1 MWAALGKA
9 AVGGMKAG
17 AKKIATDKLL
27 NRKKKTDARREKA
40 QEVMGVG
47 PEKGGAMVKAPSSAL
62 ANVPLA
68 DSVAA
73 INKSSS
79 GGGGGSDD
87 SVVGVALKIKTTVIQ
102 VEKLLSGSVA
112 LQKKVLQ
119 TQKDAQ
125 EDAEFG
131 KEEADLEKKVPKKAK
146 SKFKIPIPGKGM
158 LASLIGFVSNVAL
171 GFLAVKLFEWMPKLM
186 WLVKTL
192 QVVVDV
198 IGKVAVWVLDIFS
211 TIVDWGYKLVSG
223 LEGMVKNVFGEEG
236 AKKFE
241 TFMTNL
247 KDLIQGFLIWKI
259 LGEKIFKA
267 VLKSVTRA
275 FRIAR
280 VIIKRSLRFA
290 KKFLANIGK
299 QLLKIPGVKNVVGK
313 IAQIGGNLLSK
324 GASVGGNILSKAG
337 GILSKGGGA
346 VAGKVGGFAAKIFGP
361 AVKIIAPAMKA
372 AAPAIKGFAGR
383 IPILGPI
390 VVALVSL
397 ISGEPIGQALFK
409 GIGAAIGGGLGATL
423 AAGITTATVG
433 IGALL
438 APAMVML
445 GELLGAFVG
454 DLLYELFLGGG
465 WKAALAKLKGAITGI
480 FDAIK
485 NVVGAVF
492 NFFKDGFG
500 RLIDNFPTIPIPD
513 FRPGDLIANLMMKIP
528 GGLDILGLEVP
539 SWVPGIGGAS
549 VIGALQ
555 GLPGLQEVLG
565 YIAQFIPGLSSYV
578 ENGRLGRIPNLLM
591 LTPYGFPFLVPT
603 IAKSFMPGIFGQPTP
618 PSPAAPAIPV
628 PEKVSAASIRAE
640 SDRRKKEARDKALAA
655 VKGKVDSAKEA
666 VGNVLQKANP
676 MNWFKSNKSDESEG
690 KGFRYVTST
699 DISGMPGSLGG
710 FIPGDGKGGST
721 YSDTIDSISNFA
733 TYEGSD
739 EGDEILLAPSPSGGG
754 TTQGG
759 NQVVEKIVKVP
770 VDTSDPYEVLYK
782 G

>member
-68 DSVAA
+68 DSVSA
-73 INKSSS
+73 ISKSSS

-87 SVVGVALKIKTTVIQ
+87 SVVGVALKIKTTVIE
-102 VEKLLSGSVA
+102 VEKLLAGSVA

-125 EDAEFG
+125 EDAEF
-131 KEEADLEKKVPKKAK
+131 KQEEADLEKKVPKKAK

-198 IGKVAVWVLDIFS
+198 IGNIAVWVLDIFS

-299 QLLKIPGVKNVVGK
+299 QILRIPGVSNVVGK
-313 IAQIGGNLLSK
+313 VAQVGGNLLSK
-324 GASVGGNILSKAG
+324 GSSLLSKG
-337 GILSKGGGA
+337 TGILSKGGGA
-346 VAGKVGGFAAKIFGP
+346 VAGKVATKVGGFAAKIFGP

-465 WKAALAKLKGAITGI
+465 WKAALDKLKGAITGI

-513 FRPGDLIANLMMKIP
+513 LRPGDLIANIMMKIP

-618 PSPAAPAIPV
+618 PSPAAPATPV
-628 PEKVSAASIRAE
+628 PEKISAASIRAE
-640 SDRRKKEARDKALAA
+640 SDRRKKEARDKVIAE
-655 VKGKVDSAKEA
+655 VKGKFDSAKDA
-666 VGNVLQKANP
+666 VGGFLNNINPFKRKDKSEVKVESGTEIKENPPNLNLAN
-676 MNWFKSNKSDESEG
+676 NQSNS
-690 KGFRYVTST
+690 RY
-699 DISGMPGSLGG
+699 
-710 FIPGDGKGGST
+710 
-721 YSDTIDSISNFA
+721 DTIDSVSDFT
-733 TYEGSD
+733 TYEDSD
-739 EGDEILLAPSPSGGG
+739 EGGEILLAPSPSGGG

>member
-1 MWAALGKA
+1 MWATLGKA

-17 AKKIATDKLL
+17 AKKIAADKLL
-27 NRKKKTDARREKA
+27 NRKKKTDTRRAKAR
-40 QEVMGVG
+40 EVMGVG

-79 GGGGGSDD
+79 GGGGSDD

-102 VEKLLSGSVA
+102 VEKLLAGSVA
-112 LQKKVLQ
+112 VQKKQLQ
-119 TQKDAQ
+119 AQKDAQ
-125 EDAEFG
+125 EDAEFA
-131 KEEADLEKKVPKKAK
+131 KEESDLEKKVPKKAK
-146 SKFKIPIPGKGM
+146 GKLKINIPGKGL
-158 LASLIGFVSNVAL
+158 LATLTNFITNVAL
-171 GFLAVKLFEWMPKLM
+171 GFIVVKLVDFMPKLM
-186 WLVKTL
+186 PVLKGLAAVADWVIDKTGMILNALVT
-192 QVVVDV
+192 
-198 IGKVAVWVLDIFS
+198 F
-211 TIVDWGYKLVSG
+211 VDWAYKFVDMA
-223 LEGMVKNVFGEEG
+223 EGWVKNIFGEE
-236 AKKFE
+236 AAEKFA

-247 KDLIQGFLIWKI
+247 KDLFAGFLVWKLI
-259 LGEKIFKA
+259 GEKIFKA

-290 KKFLANIGK
+290 KKFLARIGR
-299 QLLKIPGVKNVVGK
+299 QLLRIPGVKNVVGK
-313 IAQIGGNLLSK
+313 VAQIGGNLLSK

-337 GILSKGGGA
+337 GIASKGGGV
-346 VAGKVGGFAAKIFGP
+346 VASKVGGFASKIFGP

-438 APAMVML
+438 APAMVIL

-513 FRPGDLIANLMMKIP
+513 FRPGDLIANIMMKLP

-555 GLPGLQEVLG
+555 GLPGLQEMLG
-565 YIAQFIPGLSSYV
+565 YIAQFIPGLNSYV

-618 PSPAAPAIPV
+618 PSASAPATPI

-655 VKGKVDSAKEA
+655 LKGKFDSAKDA
-666 VGNVLQKANP
+666 V
-676 MNWFKSNKSDESEG
+676 
-690 KGFRYVTST
+690 
-699 DISGMPGSLGG
+699 GG
-710 FIPGDGKGGST
+710 FINNINPFKRNDKSELKVEPGTEIKENPPNLNLANNQSDSR
-721 YSDTIDSISNFA
+721 SDTIDSVSDFT
-733 TYEGSD
+733 TYEESD
-739 EGDEILLAPSPSGGG
+739 EGGEILLAPSSSGGG
-754 TTQGG
+754 KTQSG
-759 NQVVEKIVKVP
+759 NQVVKEKIVQIS
-770 VDTSDPYEVLYK
+770 VDTSDPYEVLYR

>member
-62 ANVPLA
+62 ANMPLA
-68 DSVAA
+68 DSVSA
-73 INKSSS
+73 ISKSSS

-87 SVVGVALKIKTTVIQ
+87 SVVGVALKIKTTVIE

-513 FRPGDLIANLMMKIP
+513 LRPGDLIANIMMKIP

-539 SWVPGIGGAS
+539 TWVPGIGGAS

-555 GLPGLQEVLG
+555 GLPGLQEMLG
-565 YIAQFIPGLSSYV
+565 YIAQFIPGLNSYV

-591 LTPYGFPFLVPT
+591 LTPMGFPFLVPT

-618 PSPAAPAIPV
+618 PSPAAPATPI

-655 VKGKVDSAKEA
+655 LKGKFDSAKEA
-666 VGNVLQKANP
+666 VGGFLNNINPFKRKDKSEVKVEPGTEIKENPPNLNLAN
-676 MNWFKSNKSDESEG
+676 NQSDS
-690 KGFRYVTST
+690 R
-699 DISGMPGSLGG
+699 
-710 FIPGDGKGGST
+710 
-721 YSDTIDSISNFA
+721 SDTIDSVSDFT

-739 EGDEILLAPSPSGGG
+739 ESDEILLAPSPSGGG

>member
-47 PEKGGAMVKAPSSAL
+47 PEKGGAMVKTPSSAL
-62 ANVPLA
+62 ANIPLA
-68 DSVAA
+68 DSVSA
-73 INKSSS
+73 ISKSSS

-87 SVVGVALKIKTTVIQ
+87 SVIGVALKIKTTVIE
-102 VEKLLSGSVA
+102 VEKLLAGSVA

-119 TQKDAQ
+119 TQKDEQ
-125 EDAEFG
+125 EDAEF
-131 KEEADLEKKVPKKAK
+131 KNEEADLEKKVPKKAK

-198 IGKVAVWVLDIFS
+198 VGNIAVWVLDIFS
-211 TIVDWGYKLVSG
+211 TIVDWGYKLVNG
-223 LEGMVKNVFGEEG
+223 LEGVVKNVFGEEG
-236 AKKFE
+236 AEKFQ

-247 KDLIQGFLIWKI
+247 KDLIQGFLIWKLI
-259 LGEKIFKA
+259 GEKIFKS

-275 FRIAR
+275 FKIAR
-280 VIIKRSLRFA
+280 GIIKNAVNFA
-290 KKFLANIGK
+290 KNIASKVGK
-299 QLLKIPGVKNVVGK
+299 NLMKIPGVKNVVGK
-313 IAQIGGNLLSK
+313 VAQVGGNLLSK
-324 GASVGGNILSKAG
+324 GSGLLSKG
-337 GILSKGGGA
+337 TGILSKGGGA

-465 WKAALAKLKGAITGI
+465 WKAALDKLKGAITGI

-539 SWVPGIGGAS
+539 KWVPGIGGAS

-555 GLPGLQEVLG
+555 GLPGLQEMLG
-565 YIAQFIPGLSSYV
+565 YIAQFIPGLNSYV

-618 PSPAAPAIPV
+618 PSPAAPATPV
-628 PEKVSAASIRAE
+628 PEKISAASIRAE
-640 SDRRKKEARDKALAA
+640 SDRRKKEARDKLIAE
-655 VKGKVDSAKEA
+655 VKGKFDSAKEA
-666 VGNVLQKANP
+666 VG
-676 MNWFKSNKSDESEG
+676 
-690 KGFRYVTST
+690 
-699 DISGMPGSLGG
+699 G
-710 FIPGDGKGGST
+710 FINKINPFKRNDKSEVKVESGTEIKENPPNLNLANNQSNSR
-721 YSDTIDSISNFA
+721 SDTIDSVSDFT

-754 TTQGG
+754 TTQSG

-770 VDTSDPYEVLYK
+770 VDTSDPYETLYK

>member
-9 AVGGMKAG
+9 AVGAVKGG

-73 INKSSS
+73 ISKSSS

-198 IGKVAVWVLDIFS
+198 IGNIAVWVLDIFS

-299 QLLKIPGVKNVVGK
+299 QILRIPGVSNVVGK
-313 IAQIGGNLLSK
+313 VAQVGGNLLSK
-324 GASVGGNILSKAG
+324 GSSLLSKG
-337 GILSKGGGA
+337 TGILSKGGGA
-346 VAGKVGGFAAKIFGP
+346 VAGKVAAKVGGFAAKIFGP

-465 WKAALAKLKGAITGI
+465 WKAALDKLKGAITGI

-513 FRPGDLIANLMMKIP
+513 LRPGDLIANIMMKIP

-565 YIAQFIPGLSSYV
+565 YIAQFIPGLSGYV

-618 PSPAAPAIPV
+618 PSPAAPATPV
-628 PEKVSAASIRAE
+628 PEKISAASIRAE
-640 SDRRKKEARDKALAA
+640 SDRRKKEARDKVIAE
-655 VKGKVDSAKEA
+655 VKGKFDSAKDA
-666 VGNVLQKANP
+666 VGGFVNKINP
-676 MNWFKSNKSDESEG
+676 FKRNNKSEVKVESGTEI
-690 KGFRYVTST
+690 KENPPNLNLANNQSNSR
-699 DISGMPGSLGG
+699 
-710 FIPGDGKGGST
+710 
-721 YSDTIDSISNFA
+721 SDTIDSVSDFA

-754 TTQGG
+754 TTQSG

>member
-1 MWAALGKA
+1 
-9 AVGGMKAG
+9 
-17 AKKIATDKLL
+17 
-27 NRKKKTDARREKA
+27 
-40 QEVMGVG
+40 MGVG

-62 ANVPLA
+62 ANIPLA
-68 DSVAA
+68 DSVSA
-73 INKSSS
+73 ISKSSS

-198 IGKVAVWVLDIFS
+198 IGKIAVWVLDIFS

-299 QLLKIPGVKNVVGK
+299 QILRIPGVKNVVGK
-313 IAQIGGNLLSK
+313 VAQIGGNLLSK
-324 GASVGGNILSKAG
+324 GSGLLSKG
-337 GILSKGGGA
+337 TGILSKGGGA
-346 VAGKVGGFAAKIFGP
+346 VAGKVAAKVGGFAAKIFGP

-465 WKAALAKLKGAITGI
+465 WKAALDKLKGAITGI

-539 SWVPGIGGAS
+539 KWVPGIGGAS

-555 GLPGLQEVLG
+555 GLPGLQEMLG

-618 PSPAAPAIPV
+618 PSPAAPATPV
-628 PEKVSAASIRAE
+628 PEKISAASIRAE
-640 SDRRKKEARDKALAA
+640 SDRRKKEARDKAIAA
-655 VKGKVDSAKEA
+655 VKGKIDSAKEA

-676 MNWFKSNKSDESEG
+676 LNWFKSDKNKVKVESGTEIKENPPNLNLANNQSDS
-690 KGFRYVTST
+690 R
-699 DISGMPGSLGG
+699 
-710 FIPGDGKGGST
+710 
-721 YSDTIDSISNFA
+721 SDTIDSVSDFT

-739 EGDEILLAPSPSGGG
+739 ESDEILLAPSPSGGN
-754 TTQGG
+754 TTQSG
-759 NQVVEKIVKVP
+759 NQVVEKIVKVT

>member
-27 NRKKKTDARREKA
+27 NRKKTTDARRAKA

-47 PEKGGAMVKAPSSAL
+47 PEKGGAMVKTPSSAL
-62 ANVPLA
+62 ANIPLA
-68 DSVAA
+68 DSVSA
-73 INKSSS
+73 ISKSSS
-79 GGGGGSDD
+79 GGGGGGSDD
-87 SVVGVALKIKTTVIQ
+87 SVIGVALKIKTTVIE
-102 VEKLLSGSVA
+102 VEKLLAGSVA

-119 TQKDAQ
+119 TQKDEQ
-125 EDAEFG
+125 EDAEF
-131 KEEADLEKKVPKKAK
+131 KNEEADLEKKVPKKAK

-198 IGKVAVWVLDIFS
+198 VGNIAVWVLDIFS
-211 TIVDWGYKLVSG
+211 TIVDWGYKLVNG
-223 LEGMVKNVFGEEG
+223 LEGVVKNVFGEEG
-236 AKKFE
+236 AEKFQ

-247 KDLIQGFLIWKI
+247 KDLIQGFLIWKLI
-259 LGEKIFKA
+259 GEKIFKS

-275 FRIAR
+275 FKIAR
-280 VIIKRSLRFA
+280 GIIKNAVNFA
-290 KKFLANIGK
+290 KNIASKVGK
-299 QLLKIPGVKNVVGK
+299 NLMKIPGVKNVVGK
-313 IAQIGGNLLSK
+313 VAQVGGNLLSK
-324 GASVGGNILSKAG
+324 GSGLLSKG
-337 GILSKGGGA
+337 TGILSKGGGA
-346 VAGKVGGFAAKIFGP
+346 VAGKVATKVGGFAAKIFGP

-465 WKAALAKLKGAITGI
+465 WKAALDKLKGAITGI

-539 SWVPGIGGAS
+539 KWVPGIGGAS

-555 GLPGLQEVLG
+555 GLPGLQEMLG
-565 YIAQFIPGLSSYV
+565 YIAQFIPGLNSYV

-618 PSPAAPAIPV
+618 PSPAAPATPV
-628 PEKVSAASIRAE
+628 PEKISAASIRAE
-640 SDRRKKEARDKALAA
+640 SDRRKKEARDKLIAE
-655 VKGKVDSAKEA
+655 VKGKFDSAKEA
-666 VGNVLQKANP
+666 VG
-676 MNWFKSNKSDESEG
+676 
-690 KGFRYVTST
+690 
-699 DISGMPGSLGG
+699 G
-710 FIPGDGKGGST
+710 FINKINPFKRKDKSEVKVESGTEIKENPPNLNLANNQSNSR
-721 YSDTIDSISNFA
+721 SDTIDSVSDFT
-733 TYEGSD
+733 TYEDSD
-739 EGDEILLAPSPSGGG
+739 EGGEILLAPSPSGGG

-770 VDTSDPYEVLYK
+770 VDTSDPYETLYK